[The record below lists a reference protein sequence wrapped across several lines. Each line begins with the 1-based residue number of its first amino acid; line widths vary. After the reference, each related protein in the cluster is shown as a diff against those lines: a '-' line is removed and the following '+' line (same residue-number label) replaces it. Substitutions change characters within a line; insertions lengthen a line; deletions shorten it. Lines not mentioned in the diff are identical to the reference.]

1 MQPALAAAVA
11 ALLRP
16 GGRLLLQSDV
26 LEVAEDM
33 RARFED
39 AAGGLLEPA
48 PEHAAPGGVFH
59 AASPPEEGAE
69 AAAAAA
75 PGGWAA
81 AGWLVDNPLGVPTER
96 EVHVLAQGLPV
107 YRILLVKR

>member
-1 MQPALAAAVA
+1 VQPALAAAVA

-33 RARFED
+33 RERFEE
-39 AAGGLLEPA
+39 AAGGLLAPA

-59 AASPPEEGAE
+59 AASPPEGAEEGAE
-69 AAAAAA
+69 PAA
-75 PGGWAA
+75 PIGWAA
-81 AGWLVDNPLGVPTER
+81 VGWLVENPLGVPTER

-107 YRILLVKR
+107 